1 MSSQLMTSRRHCGWQ
16 ATVGL
21 AAALLLTEAGMQDDG
36 TSVSR
41 GEQIQ
46 AAEREAAKRRLLAQA
61 EAERIP
67 VEETTRAV
75 PDRRWRRDR

>member
-1 MSSQLMTSRRHCGWQ
+1 MGSRQSGGGRKPQPG
-16 ATVGL
+16 
-21 AAALLLTEAGMQDDG
+21 
-36 TSVSR
+36 R

-61 EAERIP
+61 EAERVS
-67 VEETTRAV
+67 VEDTTRAV